1 MKIILAIVV
10 TLFAILIM
18 LDFPASF
25 AVFPNEA
32 RMFIAVLTDS
42 PNGLMSSNK
51 ESFKSPTFI

>member
-25 AVFPNEA
+25 AIDVSIIFGIFAFVA
-32 RMFIAVLTDS
+32 RKAFIFFTM
-42 PNGLMSSNK
+42 PIP
-51 ESFKSPTFI
+51 KSGNYF